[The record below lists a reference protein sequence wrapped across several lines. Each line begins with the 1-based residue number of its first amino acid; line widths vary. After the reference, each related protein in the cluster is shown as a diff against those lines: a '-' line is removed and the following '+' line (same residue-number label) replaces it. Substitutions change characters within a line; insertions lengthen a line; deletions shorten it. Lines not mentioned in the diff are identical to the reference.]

1 MIFLSGRFGS
11 LLILI
16 ILILLTDGV
25 LFKSEYL
32 INPLGKWANTQVVN
46 YQKKQTEVKNLQ
58 QENAALKLKCG
69 Q

>member
-16 ILILLTDGV
+16 ILVLLADGV

-32 INPLGKWANTQVVN
+32 INPLGKWTNTQVVN
-46 YQKKQTEVKNLQ
+46 YQKKQSEMQTLKD
-58 QENAALKLKCG
+58 ENARLATQCK
-69 Q
+69 